1 MQRLFSAVLIC
12 ILSLPPSAY
21 ARHQA
26 SAPAPSAF
34 NPPASI
40 TGFRNVEPELQIEK
54 TFLAVPSAELAKEH
68 LRTLT
73 AEPHIAGSVED
84 KKTAEYVL
92 QKFKEAGLDAYIQ
105 EYKVWMNLPGEIKVD
120 VVAPQGVVMHGPSPE
135 HVSDDP
141 YQNDPRVT
149 TAFNEYSPSGDVTA
163 DVVYANYG
171 RLEDFKKL
179 REMGIDVKGK
189 IVIVRYG
196 MNFRG
201 VKPYVAE
208 QYGAIGVIIYSD
220 PWDDGYFK
228 GDPYPKGP
236 MRPATGVQRGSIQY
250 LFRYPGDPTTPGIA
264 SLPDLPDSKR
274 TPPDKAT
281 DLTKVPTTPLS
292 YQDATP
298 IMANL
303 GGPDSPRDWQGALPF
318 TYHLGPGP
326 VKVHM
331 LLKQNYQWATMYD
344 VIGTVKGAQAPNELV
359 ISGNH
364 RDAWVYGAVDPNSG
378 TAAMLE
384 SVHGIG
390 ELLKT
395 GWRPKRTLMFCSWD
409 GEEEGLIGSTEY
421 AEQHANDL
429 KNAVAYFNMDVAV
442 AGPNYGAS
450 AVPSLKEYER
460 DVAKAVPSPK
470 GGSVYE
476 QWKITQD
483 KEEKE
488 RASHINS
495 ALGGSSREPNAKVKQ
510 DVNVGDLGS
519 GSDFTPFLQHLGVPA
534 TDIGS
539 HGPYGV
545 YHSAFDDFAWF
556 TKFGDPTFAY
566 EKEMAQVF
574 GIQAIRMASADVL
587 PFDYEEYAKE
597 IAVYLKT
604 ADEKSKKAF
613 GTQSPSFG
621 AAEEAAQ
628 RMEKAGAAMLKAQS
642 DSTRNAAAM
651 NAALMNT
658 ERAFVIGG
666 LPGREWFKHAI
677 YAPGEYTGYAAVVIP
692 GVNESIDH
700 KDLAT
705 TEQQLQVLTDAIS
718 RATNVLENGAGGA
731 GSAGAPGAK

>member
-1 MQRLFSAVLIC
+1 MQRSLAVVLIC
-12 ILSLPPSAY
+12 ALNITPAVY
-21 ARHQA
+21 AQPKNPA
-26 SAPAPSAF
+26 LAPFVAPT
-34 NPPASI
+34 SI
-40 TGFRNVEPELQIEK
+40 TGYRDATAELQAEK
-54 TFLAVPSAELAKEH
+54 AFLAVPDAALAKEH
-68 LRTLT
+68 LRILT
-73 AEPHIAGSVED
+73 SAPHIAGSPED
-84 KKTAEYVL
+84 KKTADYVL

-105 EYKVWMNLPGEIKVD
+105 EYKVWMNLPAEIKVD
-120 VVAPQGVVMHGPSPE
+120 LVAPQGVTKHGPSPE

-141 YQNDPRVT
+141 YQDDPRVT

-179 REMGIDVKGK
+179 QEMGVEVKGK

-208 QYGAIGVIIYSD
+208 KFGAVGVIIYSD

-228 GDPYPKGP
+228 GDKYPAGP
-236 MRPATGVQRGSIQY
+236 MRPDSAVQRGSIQY

-274 TPPDKAT
+274 TPPEQAT

-318 TYHLGPGP
+318 TYHVGPGP
-326 VKVHM
+326 AKVHM
-331 LLKQNYQWATMYD
+331 VLKQNYHWATMYD
-344 VIGTVKGAQAPNELV
+344 VIGMVKGSQSPEEWV
-359 ISGNH
+359 VSGNH

-395 GWRPKRTLMFCSWD
+395 GWRPKRTLVFCSWD
-409 GEEEGLIGSTEY
+409 GEEEGLIGSTEF
-421 AEQHANDL
+421 AEQHAEEL

-450 AVPSLKEYER
+450 AVPSLKQYER
-460 DVAKAVPSPK
+460 DVAKGVPSPK

-476 QWKITQD
+476 QWKISSAQ
-483 KEEKE
+483 EEKD
-488 RASHINS
+488 RASRVNS
-495 ALGGSSREPNAKVKQ
+495 ALGDAPREPNAKVNQ
-510 DVNVGDLGS
+510 DLNVGDLGS
-519 GSDFTPFLQHLGVPA
+519 GSDFTPFLQHLGVPS

-545 YHSAFDDFAWF
+545 YHSVFDNFAWF
-556 TKFGDPTFAY
+556 TKFGDPTFVY

-574 GIQAIRMASADVL
+574 GIQAIRIASADVL

-597 IAVYLKT
+597 ITAYLK
-604 ADEKSKKAF
+604 AAEQKSKETFAE
-613 GTQSPSFG
+613 QSPSFSP
-621 AAEEAAQ
+621 AHEAAQ
-628 RMEKAGAAMLKAQS
+628 RMEKAGAGMLKAQAGGS
-642 DSTRNAAAM
+642 ADAATMNSALLNA
-651 NAALMNT
+651 
-658 ERAFVIGG
+658 ERGFLIDG
-666 LPGREWFKHAI
+666 LPGRPWFKHAI
-677 YAPGEYTGYAAVVIP
+677 YAPGEFTGYAAVVIP
-692 GVNESIDH
+692 GVSEAIDR

-705 TEQQLQVLTDAIS
+705 TQHELLVLADAIN
-718 RATNVLENGAGGA
+718 RAASVLEKGAGGA
-731 GSAGAPGAK
+731 VSGGAAGTK